1 MRKAQLW
8 TKQSSPRAA
17 PSLFWSPASS
27 SSSRSP
33 PRSPSCSSTKSSRRS
48 VARSQQLQHSAS
60 FPVYSSPKQTDWESW
75 APLVSGHHR
84 RPLPALPQQQPARQR
99 LSLQADLAKHRET
112 FVKREVQRRQTFHY
126 CPSNSYQ
133 SHKEDRDD
141 HIYEEIEDEDDSE
154 DDGDDHSFLSLIS
167 SERRRN
173 LRLYGLTDWDYGN
186 QRS

>member
-8 TKQSSPRAA
+8 TKQSSPRTA
-17 PSLFWSPASS
+17 PSLFWSPATKSPTSS
-27 SSSRSP
+27 PTCSP
-33 PRSPSCSSTKSSRRS
+33 TKSSRRA
-48 VARSQQLQHSAS
+48 VARSLQHSAS
-60 FPVYSSPKQTDWESW
+60 FPVYTSSSTGRQSDWESW
-75 APLVSGHHR
+75 PPLVSGHHR
-84 RPLPALPQQQPARQR
+84 RPLPALPQHQPGRQR
-99 LSLQADLAKHRET
+99 LSLQAELGKHRET
-112 FVKREVQRRQTFHY
+112 GGKREVQRRQTFHY
-126 CPSNSYQ
+126 CPSNSN
-133 SHKEDRDD
+133 KDDRED

>member
-1 MRKAQLW
+1 MSKSQLW
-8 TKQSSPRAA
+8 TKQSSPRTA
-17 PSLFWSPASS
+17 PSLFWSPTTRSPTRSPARSPTC
-27 SSSRSP
+27 SSR
-33 PRSPSCSSTKSSRRS
+33 T
-48 VARSQQLQHSAS
+48 LQHAAS
-60 FPVYSSPKQTDWESW
+60 FPVYSRGRQSDWAWLGS
-75 APLVSGHHR
+75 AHHR
-84 RPLPALPQQQPARQR
+84 RPLPALPPQHQARQR
-99 LSLQADLAKHRET
+99 LSLQADLGQTSLET

-126 CPSNSYQ
+126 FPST
-133 SHKEDRDD
+133 SHRQDRQDHREDRED

>member
-8 TKQSSPRAA
+8 TKQSSPRPA
-17 PSLFWSPASS
+17 PSSLSW
-27 SSSRSP
+27 SP
-33 PRSPSCSSTKSSRRS
+33 PRSPTCSTTKSSRRA
-48 VARSQQLQHSAS
+48 VPRSLQLQHSAS
-60 FPVYSSPKQTDWESW
+60 FPVYTSSSSPSSPRKTDWGQW
-75 APLVSGHHR
+75 APLVSAHHR
-84 RPLPALPQQQPARQR
+84 RPLPALPQQQPCRPR
-99 LSLQADLAKHRET
+99 LSLQTDLVKQRET
-112 FVKREVQRRQTFHY
+112 GGKREVQRRQTFHC
-126 CPSNSYQ
+126 CPSSSSYH
-133 SHKEDRDD
+133 SHRDDRED